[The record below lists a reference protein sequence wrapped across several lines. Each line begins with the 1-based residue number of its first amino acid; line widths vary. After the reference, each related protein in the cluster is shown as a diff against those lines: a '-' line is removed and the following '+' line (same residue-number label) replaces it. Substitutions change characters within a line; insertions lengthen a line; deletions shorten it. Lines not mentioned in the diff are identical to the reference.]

1 MKYGF
6 NVRIPSSW
14 CLCNVPFW
22 KLFSIIWLIQE
33 HHYPFLQ
40 YWIWEVTEVF
50 NIWISL
56 KDTGL
61 QFCVLEYVSRWSI
74 SADTAEVVFV
84 LVFFWILT
92 WAKWNLQTDAMS
104 PHLLSPANFGITW
117 KLGQF
122 HSDYGFLLIYWTLDC
137 AMNSTH
143 FKHKIPIPSAYKKN
157 PACRATY
164 VTFKLFVLLQ
174 VL

>member
-33 HHYPFLQ
+33 HHYPFSQ

-50 NIWISL
+50 KEWISL

-61 QFCVLEYVSRWSI
+61 QFCVLEYVSIWSI

-84 LVFFWILT
+84 IVFLWILN
-92 WAKWNLQTDAMS
+92 WAKWNLQIDAMS

-117 KLGQF
+117 KF
-122 HSDYGFLLIYWTLDC
+122 HSVPFSSIQIMVISIRSVPFRLWISVDLL
-137 AMNSTH
+137 
-143 FKHKIPIPSAYKKN
+143 N
-157 PACRATY
+157 PRLRY
-164 VTFKLFVLLQ
+164 EFHTFQ
-174 VL
+174 A